1 MAAVAATRCCRGSAA
16 VSLPRRATPQ
26 RSSCTLGRIQLPSLS
41 PPCKHAGRAA
51 GAVAAWGRARPRTL
65 TTVQAGVDAI
75 RPAAA
80 GEDPTPESQPGFS
93 SAQLAAGAI
102 TGVLAVGA
110 MLWAATGI
118 SPVVAFQKLLQYGYA
133 AAFSLVFVSE
143 IGDKTFFM
151 AALCAMR
158 VGRLLAFSG
167 AAIALSA
174 MTALSVAIGVA
185 FKQVPEVF
193 TSTLPIAE
201 YIAVALL
208 VYFGIRSLKDAWD
221 MPSESRG
228 EELADAT
235 ETVDQAAVGKSGK
248 QIWRTIVEVSSLVF
262 AAEWGDRSM
271 LAIIALSA
279 GTGSS
284 AVAVGVGALS
294 GHFAATLIAVLGGAL
309 IGKYVSEK
317 MVGYTGGILFLAF
330 AVLTIVGVC

>member
-1 MAAVAATRCCRGSAA
+1 
-16 VSLPRRATPQ
+16 
-26 RSSCTLGRIQLPSLS
+26 
-41 PPCKHAGRAA
+41 
-51 GAVAAWGRARPRTL
+51 
-65 TTVQAGVDAI
+65 
-75 RPAAA
+75 
-80 GEDPTPESQPGFS
+80 
-93 SAQLAAGAI
+93 
-102 TGVLAVGA
+102 VLAVGA